1 MTDIQT
7 NIIASFCW
15 SDNARVYLNQ
25 IEPKWFAKGFP
36 QETVRLMKD
45 LYRSGET
52 FSLNELIMLLPKHKK
67 SLVQVYSAMTTDKS
81 VERDLMLLELKY
93 KHNRIIQ
100 RLPEIDT
107 KGSLSEI
114 QNKLTEILE
123 ESKIEST
130 SDITD
135 INIVA
140 GHVLDDINHAIERG
154 EKLQGISTGWRY
166 LDKYIGGYHK
176 GNMIVIGGRP
186 GAGKS
191 ALGLCLAIDCCKW
204 AKVLFITLEMTQR
217 ELAQRYISYF
227 ANIENYKIRNANM
240 TLDDIEDIATQ
251 MYQNE
256 LEINIM
262 DSHDRRLDR
271 LITKIKLHKAKHG
284 LNIVFI
290 DYLQLLETDGKTRYD
305 KVSEASKRLKQ
316 LAKEENITIVALAQ
330 LRREDRSNVKPTL
343 SDLKESGQIEQD
355 ADCVLFPYRPQYYET
370 VRDEVELDAELIIAK
385 NRHGQCADIPIS
397 FEGRYTK
404 YKEQL

>member
-1 MTDIQT
+1 MIEV
-7 NIIASFCW
+7 NIIAAFFW
-15 SDNARVYLNQ
+15 SDKARVFLNQ
-25 IEPKWFAKGFP
+25 TQPEWFTQGFYRDV
-36 QETVRLMKD
+36 VRVIKE
-45 LYRSGET
+45 LYMGGGSI
-52 FSLNELIMLLPKHKK
+52 SMNEVLTLLPHYKQEIIK
-67 SLVQVYSAMTTDKS
+67 VYGAMATDAS
-81 VERDLMLLELKY
+81 IERDLLLLELDY
-93 KHNRIIQ
+93 KHKRILS
-100 RLPEIDT
+100 RLPEIQPTDT
-107 KGSLSEI
+107 LKEI

-123 ESKIEST
+123 ESKIEAGTT
-130 SDITD
+130 SSEIT
-135 INIVA
+135 IVA
-140 GHVLDDINHAIERG
+140 GHVLDNIHYAIERG

-204 AKVLFITLEMTQR
+204 AKVLFVTLEMSQD

-227 ANIENYKIRNANM
+227 AQIENYKIRNANM
-240 TLDDIEDIATQ
+240 TLQDIEDISTK
-251 MYQNE
+251 MYSDP
-256 LEINIM
+256 LEISIV
-262 DSHDRRLDR
+262 DSHDRKLER

-284 LNIVFI
+284 LNVVFI

-316 LAKEENITIVALAQ
+316 LAKEENITVVALAQ
-330 LRREDRSNVKPTL
+330 LRREDRANVRPTL

-355 ADCVLFPYRPQYYET
+355 ADVVLFPYRPQYYES
-370 VRDEVELDAELIIAK
+370 VRDEIEMDAELILAK